1 MTRFITVIFLS
12 LCLFLSSCRSGQE
25 FACVQNGGFRNVE
38 NPYFIGTNLWY
49 GPILASDGEGGDI
62 ARLEREL
69 DYLKSLGVTNLRV
82 LVGCDGKEGVATRI
96 QPTLQTEAGVY
107 NETLLRGLDR
117 FLVELGKRDMQAV
130 LFLNN
135 SWEWSG
141 GYGMYLEWAT
151 GEKALIPAES
161 GYPAY
166 MDWAGSFVSNDEAKE
181 LFFNHVRAIVSRT
194 NSITGKAYADDPAIF
209 SWQIGNEPRCFSSDP
224 KVQDAFVDWMWKS
237 AALIKSIDRNHMVS
251 SGSEGKWGCEG
262 SIELFE
268 RIHSCPD
275 IDYLNIHIW
284 PYNWS
289 WVREESLDSRLE
301 EAFSNTDEYI
311 NEHIEVAGRLG
322 KPIVIEEFGYPRD
335 GFIFTKGSSTAGR
348 DAYYSHIFNR
358 VLESAREGGMV
369 AGCNFWA
376 WGGFAGQAA
385 DHINWIPGDDYC
397 GDPAQ
402 EQQGLN
408 SVYEGDSTIGVISE
422 ANSQLKDIIF
432 PNH

>member
-1 MTRFITVIFLS
+1 
-12 LCLFLSSCRSGQE
+12 
-25 FACVQNGGFRNVE
+25 
-38 NPYFIGTNLWY
+38 
-49 GPILASDGEGGDI
+49 
-62 ARLEREL
+62 
-69 DYLKSLGVTNLRV
+69 
-82 LVGCDGKEGVATRI
+82 
-96 QPTLQTEAGVY
+96 
-107 NETLLRGLDR
+107 
-117 FLVELGKRDMQAV
+117 
-130 LFLNN
+130 
-135 SWEWSG
+135 
-141 GYGMYLEWAT
+141 
-151 GEKALIPAES
+151 
-161 GYPAY
+161 
-166 MDWAGSFVSNDEAKE
+166 
-181 LFFNHVRAIVSRT
+181 
-194 NSITGKAYADDPAIF
+194 
-209 SWQIGNEPRCFSSDP
+209 
-224 KVQDAFVDWMWKS
+224 MWKS

-301 EAFSNTDEYI
+301 EAFRNTDEYI